1 MHTIFVREH
10 NRIADFIKTNNPTW
24 TDEKVFQEGRRFV
37 SAEMQHITYNEF
49 LPKILH
55 NFFMTFLDLKPKALG
70 YFGGYDTTIKPMIRN
85 AFATAAYR
93 FGHSLLKDRFT
104 WGSSFPFLHTQFNN
118 PDLLYPLQGIEKC
131 TGGLYEER
139 SQRMDEKLTTEVTNK
154 LFKTMTD
161 LGGDLAAFNIQ
172 RGRDHGL
179 PPYNDWLEGCYGIRA
194 STFEAGVFR
203 GLLFHNDDEA
213 LKLKDAYE

>member
-24 TDEKVFQEGRRFV
+24 TDEKVFQEARRFV
-37 SAEMQHITYNEF
+37 SAEMQHITYSEF

-70 YFGGYDTTIKPMIRN
+70 YFSGYDTTIKPMIRN
-85 AFATAAYR
+85 AFATAAFR
-93 FGHSLLKDRFT
+93 FGHSFLRDRFK
-104 WGSSFPFLHTQFNN
+104 WGFSFPFLHTQFNN
-118 PDLLYPLQGIEKC
+118 PDLLYPSQGIEKC
-131 TGGLYEER
+131 TGGIYGR
-139 SQRMDEKLTTEVTNK
+139 QSQGMEEKLTTEVTNK

-172 RGRDHGL
+172 RGRDHGI

-194 STFEAGVFR
+194 NTFQPEVFG
-203 GLLFHNDDEA
+203 GLLFHGANEA
-213 LKLKDAYE
+213 GKLDTAYQ